1 MPSEWNNFVKKI
13 YHAGKAE
20 NSDFTFG
27 EALKQASK
35 RKHEMNGGNADAA
48 APVDVAPAEAVTAH
62 SPASV
67 TAEPAQ
73 PAKVSGG
80 KSRKAKTANKRCKRG
95 GKTRK
100 TKGCKK

>member
-1 MPSEWNNFVKKI
+1 MPSAWNNFVKKI

-20 NSDFTFG
+20 NHNFTFG
-27 EALKQASK
+27 EALKAASK
-35 RKHEMNGGNADAA
+35 RKGEMTGGNADV
-48 APVDVAPAEAVTAH
+48 PSDVQVAPSEAVTTY

-67 TAEPAQ
+67 MAE

-80 KSRKAKTANKRCKRG
+80 KSRKSKTANKRAKCG

-100 TKGCKK
+100 LKQSKK

>member
-20 NSDFTFG
+20 NADFTFG

-35 RKHEMNGGNADAA
+35 RKHEMNGGNADVP
-48 APVDVAPAEAVTAH
+48 APAEVQVAPAEEVTAH
-62 SPASV
+62 
-67 TAEPAQ
+67 T

-80 KSRKAKTANKRCKRG
+80 KSRKSKTAHKRSKRG

-100 TKGCKK
+100 AKHSRK